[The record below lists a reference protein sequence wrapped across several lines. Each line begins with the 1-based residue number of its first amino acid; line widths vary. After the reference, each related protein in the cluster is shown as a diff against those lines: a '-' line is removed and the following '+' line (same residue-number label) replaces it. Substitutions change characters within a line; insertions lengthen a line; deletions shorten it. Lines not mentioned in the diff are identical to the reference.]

1 MINISSP
8 NTPGLRALQQRELW
22 RRLLAATL
30 AARDAH
36 TPHVPLF
43 VKIAPDLSPDELA
56 DVVKVVLATG
66 IKSLVVSNTTNAR
79 TALLALP
86 RRDEAGDCQAR
97 HCGSALRSANAPRT
111 V

>member
-1 MINISSP
+1 MELSP
-8 NTPGLRALQQRELW
+8 GGGLGCDQSVHMKLP
-22 RRLLAATL
+22 
-30 AARDAH
+30 
-36 TPHVPLF
+36 PHDPLF
-43 VKIAPDLSPDELA
+43 IKVALDFSPDKLA
-56 DVVKVVLATG
+56 HLANIVLATSVDG
-66 IKSLVVSNTTNAR
+66 LVVSNTTNAR